1 MKSPSGIEFNNDCLK
16 VLSHTLLATS
26 PEEGCAL
33 LIGSHKQSIGLKQE
47 NTLQVHMIW
56 PCCNIWE
63 PNKFNLLES
72 KKNLNSTVQER
83 LSKENRFVIDP
94 REQLHAQRWARKHHL
109 MIIGSAHS
117 HPQGNALPSLVD
129 FKCTISPGAM
139 VIIGK
144 FGEGRA
150 WWIERSQN
158 FHPKELAILASK

>member
-1 MKSPSGIEFNNDCLK
+1 MGIEFVGDCLK
-16 VLSHTLLATS
+16 VLSQSVLAVT
-26 PEEGCAL
+26 PTEGCAL
-33 LIGSHKQSIGLKQE
+33 LIGKYKESISLTQD
-47 NTLQVHMIW
+47 NSIQIQMIW
-56 PCCNIWE
+56 PCCNVWE
-63 PNKFNLLES
+63 PGILDLVES
-72 KKNLNSTVQER
+72 PQKTNSAVQEK

-94 REQLHAQRWARKHHL
+94 REQLLAQHWARKHHL

-139 VIIGK
+139 IIIGK

-158 FHPKELAILASK
+158 FHPKELAILAPK